1 MSEMKYFRSV
11 NNDNNKTSMENIQTY
26 LPHLRGYNYTGKM
39 PVVIDFFATWCGP
52 CQAFAPA
59 LERLAKEHEGKIK
72 VLKVDVDK
80 NEALA
85 RAVTIR
91 SVPTLFFID
100 REGNIERYMGTMPYD
115 ALKVKAMS
123 LL

>member
-1 MSEMKYFRSV
+1 
-11 NNDNNKTSMENIQTY
+11 MENIQTY
-26 LPHLRGYNYTGKM
+26 LPYLRGYNYTGKM

-52 CQAFAPA
+52 CKAFAPA
-59 LERLAKEHEGKIK
+59 LERLAKVHEGKIK

-85 RAVTIR
+85 RAAAIR

-100 REGNIERYMGTMPYD
+100 KQGNIERHMGAMPYE
-115 ALKVKAMS
+115 ALEAKAVS